1 MTVMPH
7 MPGDE
12 QGEGGRRGEREA
24 DGEGADTAR
33 RHGDHGQ
40 RGAAPPI
47 GGPAPDP
54 APERADGDDQ
64 ERGGAGIEPEVG
76 AAAARLQAR
85 REERADP
92 RPHGVQLPHVA
103 EIAEAG
109 QASAAIAEDRARH
122 AHVEARRGEPV
133 RALPDEG
140 PDDRA
145 AGDRQQRG
153 REQDVPPRQVGE
165 ATDQVR
171 HRRAHGEGADQD
183 ADGEAAALAK
193 PRRHDLH
200 RGRVGARHGDAGDE
214 SQDHGGPETVHP
226 ESDGGIGDRAERA
239 ARHHERTGRPH
250 VGQIPERAPERAQD
264 ESELDG
270 DGQRGGA
277 RITEMP
283 LARQRGQDGRR
294 TEPERERQQLR
305 DGEGDQR
312 APPGRRK
319 GARRHGQHHATATR
333 AQQRNHARQQF
344 SPPGERRSGARQYTR
359 RRILVW

>member
-1 MTVMPH
+1 MAMTRNV
-7 MPGDE
+7 
-12 QGEGGRRGEREA
+12 
-24 DGEGADTAR
+24 
-33 RHGDHGQ
+33 
-40 RGAAPPI
+40 AALALSPS
-47 GGPAPDP
+47 
-54 APERADGDDQ
+54 
-64 ERGGAGIEPEVG
+64 VG
-76 AAAARLQAR
+76 ASAARLQAR

-145 AGDRQQRG
+145 AGDRQERG

-165 ATDQVR
+165 AADQVR

-200 RGRVGARHGDAGDE
+200 RRRVGARHGDAGDE
-214 SQDHGGPETVHP
+214 SQDQGRPETVHP
-226 ESDGGIGDRAERA
+226 ERDGGIGDGAERA

-250 VGQIPERAPERAQD
+250 VGQIPERAHERAQD

-294 TEPERERQQLR
+294 AEPERKRQQLR
-305 DGEGDQR
+305 DGEREQR

-319 GARRHGQHHATATR
+319 GTRRHGQHHATAKR
-333 AQQRNHARQQF
+333 ARQRHQ
-344 SPPGERRSGARQYTR
+344 ARPQ
-359 RRILVW
+359 